1 MADLLCKT
9 AKIVALTMSSRMAH
23 PLLPPQRTA
32 QTPSGINVAAQ
43 GTAER
48 IGRLHGKH
56 GGGCD
61 QKISFYFDFYCQ
73 LFFYSATL
81 ELSTVAKP

>member
-23 PLLPPQRTA
+23 PLLPPSEDCSNA
-32 QTPSGINVAAQ
+32 IGINVAAQ

-48 IGRLHGKH
+48 
-56 GGGCD
+56 
-61 QKISFYFDFYCQ
+61 
-73 LFFYSATL
+73 
-81 ELSTVAKP
+81 EVAW